1 MPSEVYKHLRE
12 QLDQYSCGFPA
23 TESGVEFK
31 ILERLFTEEEAKMF
45 LSLSMQVETPEEVA
59 QRLGLEPEAVAS
71 ILHNMSEKGSVFC
84 LRRGE
89 RVKYGAQ
96 PFMLGIYE
104 LQLGRMDSEMAGL
117 YEQYFEE
124 AFLSNTTAVDPLM
137 RPVPVNRSIE
147 VFHPVATYEDSREIV
162 KSKKLIA
169 LAKCLC
175 RVQQGL
181 LDKSCDKPLEVCFLF
196 GSWGQ
201 HYIDMG
207 MAREITVEE
216 ALRVLEEAEEAGLVA
231 QPANSQNPGGMCNCC
246 GECCAILRGLNKLP
260 RPAEVV
266 ISNYFA
272 VVDPEVCT
280 GCETCIERCQMGAI
294 ALNDNE
300 VAEINLERCIGCGL
314 CVTTCTDEALHLEIK
329 PEGQR
334 RKPPETG
341 REAMEMMAQRRGK
354 SLTPLA
360 QKRSNARPNL

>member
-1 MPSEVYKHLRE
+1 MASEVYRKLRE

-45 LSLSMQVETPEEVA
+45 LSLSLKIETPEEVA
-59 QRLGLEPEAVAS
+59 LRLGREPEVVAS
-71 ILHNMSEKGSVFC
+71 ILHQMSEKGSVFPW
-84 LRRGE
+84 RRGE
-89 RVKYGAQ
+89 TIKYGAM
-96 PFMLGIYE
+96 PFVLGIYE
-104 LQLGRMDSEMAGL
+104 LQLRTMDKEMADL
-117 YEQYFEE
+117 CEQYFEE
-124 AFLSNTTAVDPLM
+124 AFLASSTTVDPVM
-137 RPVPVNRSIE
+137 RTIPVNRSVE
-147 VFHPVATYEDSREIV
+147 VSHPIATYEDSREIL
-162 KSKKLIA
+162 KSEKLIA

-181 LDKSCDKPLEVCFLF
+181 LDKSCDKPVEVCFLF

-207 MAREITVEE
+207 MARQITVEE
-216 ALRVLEEAEEAGLVA
+216 ALKILDQAQEAGLVT

-246 GECCAILRGLNKLP
+246 GECCLILRGLNKLP

-272 VVDPEVCT
+272 VVDPELCT
-280 GCETCIERCQMGAI
+280 GCETCLERCQMGAT
-294 ALNDNE
+294 ALNEDG
-300 VAEINLERCIGCGL
+300 VAEVNIDRCIGCGL
-314 CVTTCTDEALHLEIK
+314 CVTTCSDEALHLEIK
-329 PEGQR
+329 PKAQH

-354 SLTPLA
+354 SLTPLFFF
-360 QKRSNARPNL
+360 